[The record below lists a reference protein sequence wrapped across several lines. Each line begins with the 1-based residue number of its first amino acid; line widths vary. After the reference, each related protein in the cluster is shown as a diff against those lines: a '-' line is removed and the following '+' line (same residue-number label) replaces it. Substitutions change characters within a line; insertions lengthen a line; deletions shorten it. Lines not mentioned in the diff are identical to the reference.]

1 MATIDNAGVD
11 EEFPL
16 ISEPLLRKLQEM
28 FPEKCPTIEM
38 TEREIWIYSG
48 QVKLVNML
56 ESVYIEQNNLQ
67 N

>member
-11 EEFPL
+11 EEFPP
-16 ISEPLLRKLQEM
+16 ISEPLLKKLQEM

>member
-1 MATIDNAGVD
+1 
-11 EEFPL
+11 
-16 ISEPLLRKLQEM
+16 M
-28 FPEKCPTIEM
+28 FPEKCPTLEM

>member
-11 EEFPL
+11 EEFPP
-16 ISEPLLRKLQEM
+16 ISESLLRKLQEM
-28 FPEKCPTIEM
+28 FPEKCPTLEM